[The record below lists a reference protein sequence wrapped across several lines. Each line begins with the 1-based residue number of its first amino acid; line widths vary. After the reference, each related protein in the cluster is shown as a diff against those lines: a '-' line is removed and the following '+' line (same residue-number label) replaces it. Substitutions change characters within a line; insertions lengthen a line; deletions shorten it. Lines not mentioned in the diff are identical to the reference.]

1 MKICTIHCD
10 WYLILAVSQPFALYY
25 RSAARRQRDHGS
37 TFVHQSSVSQGNCN
51 EASPPILSR
60 WNYFEWSMEIS
71 LFFCSLILILL
82 LADSHCVSA
91 FALNAFATYSENIR
105 LQLCSQKS
113 GCASTSLK
121 FCYLWVLL
129 ISSYF
134 ALIEHSLKGTFPFPE
149 KSNWTFCFILI
160 NLLQFMPL
168 SFWDTYWSLERET
181 TCDNRDWSFRYS

>member
-1 MKICTIHCD
+1 MGPPLSTSQVSPKVTVMKPHHPYSVDEI
-10 WYLILAVSQPFALYY
+10 IL
-25 RSAARRQRDHGS
+25 
-37 TFVHQSSVSQGNCN
+37 N
-51 EASPPILSR
+51 EAWKFL
-60 WNYFEWSMEIS
+60 F
-71 LFFCSLILILL
+71 FFCSLILILL